1 MSEITNETLEVIKR
15 RRSVRKFLPERIKQ
29 EELEAILEAGV
40 YAATGHNSQ
49 PWHFTVVE
57 NRALIDEM
65 SEKTKAFMRESDID
79 WMRKMGSK
87 DRLHILGGAPMVI
100 IVSYREEGAYS
111 PQTDCANAIQNMIV
125 AAESLDIGT
134 CYIGLTEFFFNHE
147 DLMKPF
153 NIPEGYTPFYSVS
166 IGYKDPAYTWK
177 APVRNL
183 DVVNYVK

>member
-1 MSEITNETLEVIKR
+1 MSAISNETLEVIKR
-15 RRSVRKFLPERIKQ
+15 RRSVRKFLPDRIKQ
-29 EELEAILEAGV
+29 EELEAILEAAV

-57 NRALIDEM
+57 NKALIDEM
-65 SEKTKAFMRESDID
+65 NEKTKAFMRESDID

-87 DRLHILGGAPMVI
+87 DRLHILGGAPMAI
-100 IVSYREEGAYS
+100 IVSGRQKDAYS
-111 PQTDCANAIQNMIV
+111 PLTDCANAIQNMIV

-134 CYIGLTEFFFNHE
+134 CYIGLTEFFFDHE
-147 DLMKPF
+147 ELMAPF
-153 NIPEGYTPFYSVS
+153 NIPEGYKPYYTVS

-177 APVRNL
+177 TPTRNL